1 MTNAITLFEIL
12 KGRFG
17 EEAAIAV
24 VKEFEKSEAAAES
37 KIEKAF
43 EAKKEVLATK
53 ADIAI
58 VKNDIVEVKSDLKGE
73 IYALREDLSKMDGN
87 LRTDMAKMEGRILT
101 KMEVMNG
108 LLLEKI
114 AGSRSEIIKWMF
126 IFWIGMVAMNFLT
139 HYIK

>member
-53 ADIAI
+53 EDISI
-58 VKNDIVEVKSDLKGE
+58 VKVDLLVVKGDLKEE
-73 IYALREDLSKMDGN
+73 IFAIREDMG
-87 LRTDMAKMEGRILT
+87 KMEGRLLTKMEANKGELLT